1 MINPITPVRRPV
13 AERLLPIVSAR
24 PTRALMRR
32 LNAVTAWARF
42 SNGPLRVGA
51 ADVTVLLDPQSRAL
65 LWYVLSETVSAIAV
79 IGANDLPTAAAL
91 ASIET
96 LADGVRERLAT
107 AAPRPGPLTDGAEP
121 PHIFVMEILTRD
133 LLPFLGRWQ
142 SRVDAWRQS
151 GRQAG
156 DWPLLALCRGD
167 LARTRD
173 RLVERSW
180 QLGMALGISGLERIL
195 PDRPVLAPVLI
206 ATDELVGAETA
217 AAAPLDPALMQAGW
231 QVYVEAATR
240 LPRPELL
247 AGPGALGEAIAALDT
262 LADQVRDMLR
272 AMPPPANAG
281 AETIQAQAF
290 KLLSEVLQPF
300 LTEWRPRHRRFVAA
314 ERAET
319 KWRRAEECRAALIA
333 TRNRCLPII
342 KTIGGEIGAPALPEA
357 VIDPTST
364 EVVMSLQLPPPEIAN
379 TEIAGS

>member
-1 MINPITPVRRPV
+1 MMNPITPVRRPV

-32 LNAVTAWARF
+32 LNAVTAWARL
-42 SNGPLRVGA
+42 SNRPLRLGA
-51 ADVTVLLDPQSRAL
+51 ADVTAPLDPQSRAL

-79 IGANDLPTAAAL
+79 IGGNDLPPAAAL
-91 ASIET
+91 ASIGT
-96 LADGVRERLAT
+96 LADRVRERLAT
-107 AAPRPGPLTDGAEP
+107 AAPRPGSLTDGAEP

-142 SRVDAWRQS
+142 SRVDACHKS

-156 DWPLLALCRGD
+156 DWPLLALFRAD

-180 QLGMALGISGLERIL
+180 QLGMALGLSGLERIL
-195 PDRPVLAPVLI
+195 PERPVVAPVLI
-206 ATDELVGAETA
+206 ATDA
-217 AAAPLDPALMQAGW
+217 LDPALMQAGW
-231 QVYVEAATR
+231 QVYIEAATR

-247 AGPGALGEAIAALDT
+247 AGPGALGEAISALDT

-272 AMPPPANAG
+272 AMPPPANVG

-314 ERAET
+314 ERAEA

-333 TRNRCLPII
+333 TRDRCLPII
-342 KTIGGEIGAPALPEA
+342 KTIGREIGAPALPEPA
-357 VIDPTST
+357 IVPTST
-364 EVVMSLQLPPPEIAN
+364 EVIMPLQLPPPEMAD
-379 TEIAGS
+379 TEIAGSQIVS